1 MPLMTLKTPEIRISA
16 HRGLGAIVATLLC
29 IGCSAPAPEVV
40 GPSLAT
46 TAAPS
51 ASVTPATLPSPV
63 VTDSAVSP
71 RTRSAAEQ
79 QLLAGIR
86 ADLVAVGCRPLD
98 GELPVAATAGVGCDV
113 GSDLV
118 ERARFYQF
126 DSMDALMAVYESHFA
141 QYGVPLATDA
151 PDIRQ
156 PPRDCWRDYASES
169 LYWPTGDE
177 LGGMNREGCFI
188 NEDGFAN
195 LRYVWGSPLVFVEVL
210 GNSGDIPALKAWS
223 WYDEAGDEPASGGPG
238 LWQPPR

>member
-1 MPLMTLKTPEIRISA
+1 MTLKPPGIRISA
-16 HRGLGAIVATLLC
+16 HRGLGAIVATLVC

-51 ASVTPATLPSPV
+51 ASVSPAILPSPV
-63 VTDSAVSP
+63 VTDSGASP
-71 RTRSAAEQ
+71 QARSAAEQ

-98 GELPVAATAGVGCDV
+98 SELPVAATAGVGCDV

-118 ERARFYQF
+118 EGARFYQF
-126 DSMDALMAVYESHFA
+126 DSMDALMAVYESHLA
-141 QYGVPLATDA
+141 QYGVPLATDE
-151 PDIRQ
+151 PEDRIGQ
-156 PPRDCWRDYASES
+156 TPRDCWRGYASES
-169 LYWPTGDE
+169 NYWPAG
-177 LGGMNREGCFI
+177 GGFGMNREGCFI

-195 LRYVWGSPLVFVEVL
+195 LSYVWGDPLVFVEVL
-210 GNSGDIPALKAWS
+210 GNNPDIAALKAWS